1 MNLDDINITELIP
14 QKPPFVFVS
23 KLIKVEEGCAVSLLN
38 IDKYTI
44 FTENGYF
51 QEPGL
56 IENIAQTA
64 AAMNGYFALLK
75 NEKVKLGYIGSVKNL
90 KINQLPKVDSSVKT
104 TVKLEHSVMNVDI
117 IKGIINQNNDIIA
130 ECEMRV
136 FF

>member
-1 MNLDDINITELIP
+1 MNLDDINISELIP

-38 IDKYTI
+38 IDKNTI

-90 KINQLPKVDSSVKT
+90 KINQLPKVDSSVQT

>member
-38 IDKYTI
+38 IDKNTI

-90 KINQLPKVDSSVKT
+90 KINQLPKVDSSVQT

>member
-90 KINQLPKVDSSVKT
+90 KINQLPKVDSSVQT